1 METIKEEIVEGEVI
15 TEEAAAEE
23 TTEAQKEQ
31 TPEELAQ
38 ELEQSKQK
46 ECAEKIQV
54 ILDSYGYQLAITG
67 FTLAKKLAN

>member
-1 METIKEEIVEGEVI
+1 MEKEIVEGEVI
-15 TEEAAAEE
+15 TEEAVEE
-23 TTEAQKEQ
+23 TTETPKEQ

>member
-1 METIKEEIVEGEVI
+1 MEKEIVEGEV
-15 TEEAAAEE
+15 TEAVEK
-23 TTEAQKEQ
+23 TTEAPKEQ

-38 ELEQSKQK
+38 ELEATKQK

>member
-1 METIKEEIVEGEVI
+1 MEKEIVEGEV
-15 TEEAAAEE
+15 TET
-23 TTEAQKEQ
+23 TTEAPKEQ

-38 ELEQSKQK
+38 ELEATKQK

>member
-1 METIKEEIVEGEVI
+1 MEKEIAEGEV
-15 TEEAAAEE
+15 TEATVEEA
-23 TTEAQKEQ
+23 TEAPKEQ

-38 ELEQSKQK
+38 ELEATKQK